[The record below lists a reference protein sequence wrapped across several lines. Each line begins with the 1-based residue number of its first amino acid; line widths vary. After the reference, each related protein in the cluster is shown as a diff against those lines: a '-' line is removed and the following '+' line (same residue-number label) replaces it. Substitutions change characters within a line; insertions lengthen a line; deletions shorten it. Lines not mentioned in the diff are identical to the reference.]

1 MKNNRVKIGLFG
13 ANGHQLH
20 KNLENHSKVEIV
32 AVAAIAEELLP
43 EYLKQA
49 GVSMYTS
56 LEELLADQEIQL
68 ISLCSPLRSEQSQ
81 QAIRCM
87 KAGKHVYAEKPC
99 AMNEADLDDIIRTSK
114 ETGMIFH
121 EMAGGCFVQPYSTLK
136 EIIASGKIGN
146 VIQVYGQKSYPWFEG
161 RPQDESI
168 DGGLALQV
176 GVYNA
181 RFVEHITGIK
191 IKSITSKETKFG
203 NNFGGE
209 CRRAVSFL
217 MELEN
222 GGLASGIANYCCP
235 QEPAWDHWGYETV
248 RVFGTEGF
256 VEAIDNGSLGRLVVN
271 GEPMQELDFSTPTE
285 DYFDMFL
292 EELLTGKKIIDFSIE
307 DEISPTRW
315 VIRAREK

>member
-20 KNLENHSKVEIV
+20 KNLENHSKVEIA

-49 GVSMYTS
+49 GVTMYTS

-68 ISLCSPLRSEQSQ
+68 ISLCSPLRSEQAQ
-81 QAIRCM
+81 QAVRCM

-99 AMNEADLDDIIRTSK
+99 AMTEADLDEIIRTSK

-121 EMAGGCFVQPYSTLK
+121 EMAGGCFAQPYSTLK
-136 EIIASGKIGN
+136 EIVTSGKIGD
-146 VIQVYGQKSYPWFEG
+146 VIQIYGQKSYPWFEG
-161 RPQDESI
+161 RPQDENI

-222 GGLASGIANYCCP
+222 GGVASGIANYCCP
-235 QEPAWDHWGYETV
+235 REPAWDHWGYETV

-256 VEAIDNGSLGRLVVN
+256 VEAIDNGSIGRLAVN
-271 GEPMQELDFSTPTE
+271 GEPLQELDFSTPTE

-292 EELLTGKKIIDFSIE
+292 QELLTGKKIIDFSIE

-315 VIRAREK
+315 AIRAREK